1 MAIIITRGNMLHV
14 QWYDAGTK
22 KIASKSTGLTATD
35 ANMRKAELYAKKLQ
49 HELSKRTDEL
59 KQIGVQKISIR
70 DAFEHFLRNNQS
82 KHPKTIIDY
91 WRFYKKFTEH
101 FDENQPCTNI
111 TKVDVE
117 DWLNMIKRLPQQ
129 KNSIHGYGKQCYH
142 FLNFLFEY
150 SYTPMFKINRDVKTR
165 PEVKEKIIFTDED
178 ITKIFSGLK
187 TKNKNFATAIY
198 MLFYTGLRSSDIL
211 SIQREKIDL
220 INSTI
225 HYYSPKRKKYREIPF
240 HSALTDMMSSSLA
253 EKPNGKFIDYKIVDN
268 LSRAVYRYFKEI
280 GLNDKGYTARTFRKT
295 FISLCRSRLN
305 MDASVVRELVGH
317 EHGNTTDRYYN
328 QIQISTMK
336 QELEKF
342 KRPDM

>member
-1 MAIIITRGNMLHV
+1 MAIVIKRGSLLHV
-14 QWYDAGTK
+14 QWYDSVTRK
-22 KIASKSTGLTATD
+22 NVTKSTGLIATD
-35 ANMRKAELYAKKLQ
+35 ANMKKAETYAKKLQ

-70 DAFEHFLRNNQS
+70 NAFEHFLRNNQN
-82 KHPKTIIDY
+82 KHWKTIKDY
-91 WRFYKKFTEH
+91 WRFYNKFVEH

-111 TKVDVE
+111 SKVDVE
-117 DWLNMIKRLPQQ
+117 GWLNMIKQLPQQ

-178 ITKIFSGLK
+178 ITKIFNGLES
-187 TKNKNFATAIY
+187 KNKNFATAIY

-211 SIQREKIDL
+211 SIQREKIGL
-220 INSTI
+220 VNSTVS
-225 HYYSPKRKKYREIPF
+225 YYSPKRKKYREIPF
-240 HSALTDMMSSSLA
+240 HSALQNMLSKQLEEKKDGSL
-253 EKPNGKFIDYKIVDN
+253 IDYKKVEN
-268 LSRAVYRYFKEI
+268 LGRAVTKYFKAI
-280 GLNDKGYTARTFRKT
+280 GIGDKGYTARTFRKT
-295 FISLCRSRLN
+295 FISLCRSRFN

-317 EHGNTTDRYYN
+317 EQGNTTDRYYN

-342 KRPDM
+342 KRPGM